1 MYNGRVAVVTAAAAG
16 VVVLVVVV
24 VVVVFVVF
32 VAAAVV
38 DFAQTRSSD
47 FGMIRGAGIVK
58 TRLHFTRHVQ

>member
-1 MYNGRVAVVTAAAAG
+1 MAVVTAAAAG
-16 VVVLVVVV
+16 VVVLVVVVVVV

-58 TRLHFTRHVQ
+58 TRLHFTGHVQ